1 MDTALIRI
9 KQDKQRDGTDT
20 NPHAANQHGCN
31 YQKAPLPLGQPPPAV
46 PKRGGTVM
54 VSSAVTPFRST
65 IFQRIYRLNCHIT
78 AMGVTRQLDRETAR
92 LPGEIWQERSA
103 LLRRKLFT
111 RVRSAPAT
119 I

>member
-46 PKRGGTVM
+46 AQTWRDCDGVQCRHSVPIHDL
-54 VSSAVTPFRST
+54 SD
-65 IFQRIYRLNCHIT
+65 RLNCHIT
-78 AMGVTRQLDRETAR
+78 AMGVTRQFDRETAR
-92 LPGEIWQERSA
+92 LPGEIWQERIA